1 MLESRRCIASHAS
14 ESDYA
19 PTSRVLLWKL
29 GYDLVPAEDA
39 ESPDLHVVREDRLGE
54 IPDSAREPIILLTMG
69 RNQRPSGTR
78 FVGRVRRPA
87 GLHELYQLI
96 QAALEETPRTVPRV
110 PTSLEALATSEGQR
124 WKLVVESFSEN
135 GCLLSGDALPSLET
149 VLELDI
155 GLPWGER
162 VAASGVA
169 AYEQGGKLGVVFNG
183 ITLAARK
190 KLARVVMKLL
200 ERM

>member
-39 ESPDLHVVREDRLGE
+39 EAPELHVVREDRLGE
-54 IPDSAREPIILLTMG
+54 IPMSAREPIILLTVG
-69 RNQRPSGTR
+69 RNRRPSEPR

-96 QAALEETPRTVPRV
+96 QAALEETPRSVPRV
-110 PTSLEALATSEGQR
+110 PTSLEALATGEGQQ

-135 GCLLSGDALPSLET
+135 GCLVSGDALPALET

-155 GLPWGER
+155 ELPWGER
-162 VAASGVA
+162 VSASGVA
-169 AYEQGGKLGVVFNG
+169 AYEQGGKLGLVFNG

-190 KLARVVMKLL
+190 SLAKVVTKLL
-200 ERM
+200 QRM